1 MQELRFDDLRF
12 AVSTDN
18 DQVWLHRG
26 LGGHELR
33 VQLNVVATPFK
44 EAGQILALE
53 AGLVGFGTASGPRS
67 MLARTTLNLAYTQ
80 AVTVHRV
87 QLSFL
92 LTSLQLHAIE
102 AGRGSDMRFELDL
115 NATLPQ
121 AVGYPACAPETLGI
135 TIAKSRWEEQIA
147 ALGPSS
153 AFEMAVPFPL
163 ADEPRAEIGRTLRE
177 AQRLITVGEIR
188 ASILEVR
195 RALEW
200 IQQNAGWDN
209 PGTKKAA
216 EQCSQSERWW
226 RIQAALYSQT
236 SGAMHNDA
244 ITRDFQYSRVEAET
258 LLAMTSALLRNVS

>member
-1 MQELRFDDLRF
+1 M
-12 AVSTDN
+12 STDN

-33 VQLNVVATPFK
+33 VQLNVVATPFE

-53 AGLVGFGTASGPRS
+53 ADLVGFGTASGPRS

-102 AGRGSDMRFELDL
+102 TGRGSDMRFELDL

-121 AVGYPACAPETLGI
+121 AVGHPACTPETLGI

-153 AFEMAVPFPL
+153 AFGDGSPISP
-163 ADEPRAEIGRTLRE
+163 
-177 AQRLITVGEIR
+177 
-188 ASILEVR
+188 
-195 RALEW
+195 
-200 IQQNAGWDN
+200 
-209 PGTKKAA
+209 
-216 EQCSQSERWW
+216 C
-226 RIQAALYSQT
+226 
-236 SGAMHNDA
+236 
-244 ITRDFQYSRVEAET
+244 
-258 LLAMTSALLRNVS
+258 